1 MSYTILYRSM
11 FAKVD
16 DDKYI
21 PMVEMGDNNCYELD
35 NRKRVRSWQNWEVPG
50 FGNKLALTREEI
62 MQGVQSVI
70 DEYKERYANQPVNKW
85 EKCPEE
91 YWTCKSIEQNF
102 GWLSAI
108 AIYGKHTTQTTA
120 RMFTNFF
127 KRGFD
132 KAIDLRAISQLFG
145 KVPLNVMRWREL
157 DNGDRL
163 YTEHKS
169 YDTYEEFAAD
179 LANQCDKKCW
189 LEYDYQA
196 ECLWELANNLTYK
209 TRLCPKKC

>member
-11 FAKVD
+11 FAKVG

-21 PMVEMGDNNCYELD
+21 PMIEMGDNNCYELG
-35 NRKRVRSWQNWEVPG
+35 NRKRVRSWQNWAVPG
-50 FGNKLALTREEI
+50 FENKLALTREEI

-70 DEYKERYANQPVNKW
+70 DDYKQRYVNQPMNKW
-85 EKCPEE
+85 EECPKE
-91 YWTCKSIEQNF
+91 YWTYKSIEQNF

-132 KAIDLRAISQLFG
+132 KAIDLSVMSQLFG
-145 KVPLNVMRWREL
+145 KVPLNLMRRREL
-157 DNGDRL
+157 DNGIL
-163 YTEHKS
+163 NTESKR
-169 YDTYEEFAAD
+169 YDIYEEFVAD
-179 LANQCDKKCW
+179 LTNQCDKECW

-196 ECLWELANNLTYK
+196 ERLWELTNNLTYK